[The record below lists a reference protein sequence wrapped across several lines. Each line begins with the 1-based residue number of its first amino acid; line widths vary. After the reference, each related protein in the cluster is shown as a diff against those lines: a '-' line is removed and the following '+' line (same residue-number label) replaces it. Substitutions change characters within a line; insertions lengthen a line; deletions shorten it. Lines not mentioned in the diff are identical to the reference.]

1 MTVTRSL
8 DGPIGRLTLDHPPLN
23 ILTRDVLARLRAE
36 LAAFAATP
44 GVRVLLL
51 SAAGKHFSAGAD
63 VREHLPPEHAA
74 LIPEFMDTVAAL
86 DAFPVPVI
94 AAVQGRCLGGGF
106 ELVQAADIIVAGE
119 GALFG
124 QPEILLGVIPPAAC
138 ALLPARV
145 GRGAAAQ
152 LVYGGDPM
160 SAAEA
165 AQVGLVR
172 QVVPDDQL
180 AKAADAWAGRI
191 GRHSAAALRLAK
203 QALRAG
209 EPAARA
215 AALQAQG
222 ELYLHQVMTTQDAL
236 EGLLAF
242 VEKRAP
248 AWADR

>member
-1 MTVTRSL
+1 MTLTRSL
-8 DGPIGRLTLDHPPLN
+8 DGAVGRLTLNHPPLN
-23 ILTRDVLARLRAE
+23 ILTRELLARVRTE
-36 LAAFAATP
+36 LEAFTATP
-44 GVRVLLL
+44 GLRVLLL

-86 DAFPVPVI
+86 DAFPLPVI

-106 ELVQAADIIVAGE
+106 ELVQAADIVVAGE
-119 GALFG
+119 SAVFG

-145 GRGAAAQ
+145 GRGVAAE
-152 LVYGGDPM
+152 LVYGGDPIP
-160 SAAEA
+160 AAEA
-165 AQVGLVR
+165 ARVGLVR
-172 QVVPDDQL
+172 RVVPDQEL
-180 AKAADAWAGRI
+180 ADAALALAGRI
-191 GRHSAAALRLAK
+191 ARHSGATLRLAK
-203 QALRAG
+203 QALRSSEAG
-209 EPAARA
+209 ASA
-215 AALQAQG
+215 AALRGQG
-222 ELYLHQVMTTQDAL
+222 ERYLHGVMTTQDAL

>member
-8 DGPIGRLTLDHPPLN
+8 DGAIGRLTLDHPPLN

-36 LAAFAATP
+36 LTALAATP
-44 GVRVLLL
+44 GLRVLLL

-63 VREHLPPEHAA
+63 IREHLPPEHAA

-86 DAFPVPVI
+86 DAFPLPVI

-106 ELVQAADIIVAGE
+106 ELVQAADLIVAGDS
-119 GALFG
+119 AVFG

-145 GRGAAAQ
+145 GRGVAAE
-152 LVYGGDPM
+152 LVYGGDTIT
-160 SAAEA
+160 AAEA

-172 QVVPDDQL
+172 RVVPDGQL
-180 AKAADAWAGRI
+180 ADAALALAGRI
-191 GRHSAAALRLAK
+191 ARHSGAALRLAK
-203 QALRAG
+203 RGLRG
-209 EPAARA
+209 GAAAASA
-215 AALQAQG
+215 AALRGQG
-222 ELYLHQVMTTQDAL
+222 ELYLHGVMTTQDAL

-242 VEKRAP
+242 VERRAP

>member
-1 MTVTRSL
+1 MTLTRSL
-8 DGPIGRLTLDHPPLN
+8 DGAVGRLTLNHPPLN
-23 ILTRDVLARLRAE
+23 ILTRDLLARLRAE
-36 LAAFAATP
+36 LEAFAATP
-44 GVRVLLL
+44 GLRVLLL

-63 VREHLPPEHAA
+63 VREHLPPEHAG

-86 DAFPVPVI
+86 DAFPLPVI

-119 GALFG
+119 GSVFG

-145 GRGAAAQ
+145 GRGVAAE
-152 LVYGGDPM
+152 LVYGGDPIP
-160 SAAEA
+160 AAEA
-165 AQVGLVR
+165 ARTGLVR
-172 QVVPDDQL
+172 RVVPDQELGDAAL
-180 AKAADAWAGRI
+180 ALAARI
-191 GRHSAAALRLAK
+191 ARHSGAALRLAK
-203 QALRAG
+203 QALRG
-209 EPAARA
+209 GAAASA
-215 AALQAQG
+215 AALRAQA
-222 ELYLHQVMTTQDAL
+222 ELYLHGVMTTQDAL

>member
-1 MTVTRSL
+1 MTVTRSVA
-8 DGPIGRLTLDHPPLN
+8 GPVGRLTLDHPPLN
-23 ILTRDVLARLRAE
+23 ILTRVLLARLRTE

-44 GVRVLLL
+44 GLRVLVL
-51 SAAGKHFSAGAD
+51 AATGQHFSVGAD

-86 DAFPVPVI
+86 DAFPLPVI

-106 ELVQAADIIVAGE
+106 ELVQAADMIVAGE
-119 GALFG
+119 GAVFG
-124 QPEILLGVIPPAAC
+124 QPEVQLGVVPPAAC
-138 ALLPARV
+138 ALLPGRV
-145 GRGAAAQ
+145 GRGVAAQ
-152 LVYGGDPM
+152 LVYSGDPV

-165 AQVGLVR
+165 AEMGLVLR
-172 QVVPDDQL
+172 VVPDGQL
-180 AKAADAWAGRI
+180 AAAADGLVGRI
-191 GRHSAAALRLAK
+191 ARHSAAALRLAK
-203 QALRAG
+203 QALRGG
-209 EPAARA
+209 EVAARA

-222 ELYLHQVMTTQDAL
+222 EFYLHRVMTTQDAL